1 MGFPVDGLL
10 QRCQR
15 LLLLV
20 TATPKLAIV
29 RTTKVLAPM
38 DQPSGIAPKA
48 LGTQSCVADEC
59 SSPECEIHENVAG
72 DKGLCCAMCSMLN
85 QAECYPVPGLP
96 EGRAIVSLNL
106 RFWFSASVGN
116 TPEIT
121 GAQ

>member
-85 QAECYPVPGLP
+85 QAECYPVLKGVQSCP
-96 EGRAIVSLNL
+96 
-106 RFWFSASVGN
+106 
-116 TPEIT
+116 
-121 GAQ
+121 